1 MDETISPFSKLW
13 LLLVKDHGISDSQDV
28 PTCSEDHLSKEGVME
43 VPFSSNRST
52 PHGWT
57 LPCDL
62 QVIPDP
68 GTEKTVE
75 E

>member
-1 MDETISPFSKLW
+1 MDEARSPFSELW
-13 LLLVKDHGISDSQDV
+13 LLLVKDLGISDSPDV
-28 PTCSEDHLSKEGVME
+28 PTCSEDHLSKKGVME
-43 VPFSSNRST
+43 VSFSSYSST

>member
-1 MDETISPFSKLW
+1 MDETRSPFSKLW
-13 LLLVKDHGISDSQDV
+13 LLLVKDLGISDSPDV
-28 PTCSEDHLSKEGVME
+28 PTCSEDHLSKKGVME
-43 VPFSSNRST
+43 VSLSSYSST

-62 QVIPDP
+62 QVILDP
-68 GTEKTVE
+68 GTKNTVE

>member
-1 MDETISPFSKLW
+1 MNEARSPFSELW
-13 LLLVKDHGISDSQDV
+13 LLLVEDLCISDSPDV
-28 PTCSEDHLSKEGVME
+28 PTCSEDHLSKKGVME
-43 VPFSSNRST
+43 VSLSSYSST